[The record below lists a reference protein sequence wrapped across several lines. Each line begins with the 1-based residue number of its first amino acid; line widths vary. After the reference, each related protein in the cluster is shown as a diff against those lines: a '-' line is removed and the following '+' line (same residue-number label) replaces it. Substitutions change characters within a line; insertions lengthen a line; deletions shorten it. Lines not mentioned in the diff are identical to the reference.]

1 MDRKEM
7 QLWLSILPR
16 AQKHRSEPQPPPP
29 LVTQNQARR
38 VGERDEV
45 TSIENPKG
53 SPERR
58 RRRAPGAPSQ
68 RSLS

>member
-1 MDRKEM
+1 MEKKCDYGYQYSPE
-7 QLWLSILPR
+7 PR
-16 AQKHRSEPQPPPP
+16 NTDLNPNVPHPESPK
-29 LVTQNQARR
+29 NQARR